1 MSTCRD
7 ISKSSTFKKF
17 NYIWV
22 ELSDNRKVQL
32 WSWTIW
38 LSESS
43 TYILYDFMTLWH
55 TIYGLNFLIIKLF
68 NQSSLV
74 ELHDYQKVQLYKFN
88 MLLYYICN
96 KKWTNPVVVPEG
108 HNTTYLPWNLRCFC
122 NSFNTIQATLFP
134 IGIASSSSE
143 LVKLFKGWTLW
154 YILVIHTV
162 LIQSKQLYFQ
172 LVSPVHL
179 QSWSNF
185 LKVEPSDTSHYQK
198 VQPRYGQTF

>member
-1 MSTCRD
+1 MTCWHTDMLTYWD

-43 TYILYDFMTLWH
+43 TYILYDSMTLWH

-88 MLLYYICN
+88 MLLYYIYN
-96 KKWTNPVVVPEG
+96 KKWTTPVVVPEG

-143 LVKLFKGWTLW
+143 LVKLFKGWTFW
-154 YILVIHTV
+154 YIIL
-162 LIQSKQLYFQ
+162 SKSSTK
-172 LVSPVHL
+172 V
-179 QSWSNF
+179 WSNF
-185 LKVEPSDTSHYQK
+185 LKVEPSDKSSLLVWNRVTY
-198 VQPRYGQTF
+198 VTLCRRIR

>member
-1 MSTCRD
+1 MSTWWD

-88 MLLYYICN
+88 MLLYYIYS
-96 KKWTNPVVVPEG
+96 KKWTTPVVVPEG

-122 NSFNTIQATLFP
+122 NSFNTIQQF
-134 IGIASSSSE
+134 
-143 LVKLFKGWTLW
+143 
-154 YILVIHTV
+154 
-162 LIQSKQLYFQ
+162 KQLYFQ

-198 VQPRYGQTF
+198 VQPRYGRTF